1 MKAAEIRPL
10 FSMFLIIC
18 NYPRKHTTKPFEL
31 YQVENDKQQKMPTI
45 IQVNHTAS
53 SSNYDYDDDLDVC
66 AIFLDRWDPYYVG
79 CTKRYKDKKN
89 EWQSSKMWYS
99 TKLSHCERN
108 FNGKGK

>member
-1 MKAAEIRPL
+1 MLELVHGHGHSGHHGDHCHHYHRSEDHSKILKAPVPEISPL
-10 FSMFLIIC
+10 FAMFLIIC

-66 AIFLDRWDPYYVG
+66 ALFLDR
-79 CTKRYKDKKN
+79 
-89 EWQSSKMWYS
+89 
-99 TKLSHCERN
+99 
-108 FNGKGK
+108 